1 MGGNMMKKGLD
12 MAGDLS
18 NNPLVRTGVEMAVK
32 AIWPELDARGVGTI
46 TLDQVKEVVHSA
58 IEKVEAL
65 AKKSPIPIPGVDD
78 MLDIIDNP
86 EIIEKMFGLFDFDR
100 DD

>member
-1 MGGNMMKKGLD
+1 
-12 MAGDLS
+12 
-18 NNPLVRTGVEMAVK
+18 
-32 AIWPELDARGVGTI
+32 
-46 TLDQVKEVVHSA
+46 
-58 IEKVEAL
+58 L